1 MYPGHK
7 IFYSKLLQNVFYM
20 SFKTIKEQNTNKK
33 IICIVNMYEVF
44 WHKEKAKDQL
54 VFHIIIIDVI
64 RWNLPLKF
72 REGSSQMVV
81 FSNRSIKMLW
91 IPSPDLLSVPM
102 YLSALDVELH
112 RYWDVSTFY
121 FHKAGPFQF
130 SLKQALRSSLVFNL
144 EGLIQAN
151 LWWFMDGVQT

>member
-1 MYPGHK
+1 MYCK
-7 IFYSKLLQNVFYM
+7 YVW
-20 SFKTIKEQNTNKK
+20 
-33 IICIVNMYEVF
+33 VF

-54 VFHIIIIDVI
+54 VVRIIIIDVI

-72 REGSSQMVV
+72 REGSSQTVV

-91 IPSPDLLSVPM
+91 ISSPDLLSVPM

-130 SLKQALRSSLVFNL
+130 SLKQALRSSLVFSFLVFGGSHSGKPLMIYGWCSNVIRL
-144 EGLIQAN
+144 S
-151 LWWFMDGVQT
+151 